1 MENQPKL
8 VSIAIVAVGDEMPQ
22 NIVVEGFIEL
32 KHKELGDGIVLID
45 IREHMPHAT
54 SGYTVT
60 AGQDGTWPQTA
71 IAVYAH
77 PKFAPLVNS
86 IVSFVA
92 GHHEGEPTIVV
103 LRCTTG
109 YHRADVASRT
119 VKDVLNS
126 LMCID
131 RASGELCRVIN
142 ANTFSLA
149 AAETLADASSRW
161 ARVCSWHVLPWT
173 IAPTP
178 PVDQRFAYLHHTA
191 TEETTITFNT
201 IWEHAE
207 AVLSEQKKS
216 VSIAFGT
223 VESSPVVVYPIK
235 PLPKRRRVSA
245 SSASGSAGVTPIIRA
260 LVPTPPSEPPRDWG
274 EVCMCCSGRGMVDSR
289 LAAWVTHSDD
299 VRVWANV
306 LDELGADPKSQK
318 ELFNLATSGPEYR
331 TAAGSII
338 HKVLKK
344 SDYGEIGNVSAF
356 IASSV
361 KMAWHGR

>member
-1 MENQPKL
+1 MTESKHDET
-8 VSIAIVAVGDEMPQ
+8 SDSIVA
-22 NIVVEGFIEL
+22 
-32 KHKELGDGIVLID
+32 ID
-45 IREHMPHAT
+45 IREHMPRAT
-54 SGYTVT
+54 SGYTAA
-60 AGQDGTWPQTA
+60 AGQGGAWPQTA

-92 GHHEGEPTIVV
+92 GHHEGEPTIIV

-149 AAETLADASSRW
+149 SAETLADATTRW
-161 ARVCSWHVLPWT
+161 ARVCSWHELPWA

-191 TEETTITFNT
+191 TEETTITYNT

-207 AVLSEQKKS
+207 AVLTEQKKS

-223 VESSPVVVYPIK
+223 VESSLVAVYPIK

-245 SSASGSAGVTPIIRA
+245 SSASGSADVPTIIRA

-274 EVCMCCSGRGMVDSR
+274 EVCMCCSGRGRVESR
-289 LAAWVTHSDD
+289 LAAWATHSDD
-299 VRVWANV
+299 VCVWANV

-318 ELFNLATSGPEYR
+318 ELFSLAVAGPEYR
-331 TAAGSII
+331 AAAGSII
-338 HKVLKK
+338 HKVLRK
-344 SDYGEIGNVSAF
+344 SAYGEIGDVSAF

-361 KMAWHGR
+361 KVAWHGR